1 MTTPTNRGGLLPELW
16 DWLESPLAALRTGAG
31 NAMRI
36 EDGVEDGRYIV
47 RAELPGVDPD
57 RDIDVTVDNGVLT
70 IRAERRE
77 EQQGTRRSEFRYGA
91 LMRSLTLPAGVDE
104 KDVRAGYDKGV
115 LEVGFAMP
123 ETRAGRARRVPIEA
137 AG

>member
-1 MTTPTNRGGLLPELW
+1 MTTPSGRGGLLPDLW
-16 DWLESPLAALRTGAG
+16 DWLESPLAALRTGAS

-36 EDGVEDGRYIV
+36 EDCVEDGRYVV

-77 EQQGTRRSEFRYGA
+77 EQKGTRRSEFRYGA
-91 LMRSLTLPAGVDE
+91 LVRSLTLPAGVAE
-104 KDVRAGYDKGV
+104 EDVRANYDKGI
-115 LEVGFAMP
+115 LEVTFAMP
-123 ETRAGRARRVPIEA
+123 STEAGKPKRVPIEA
-137 AG
+137 GR